1 MRPRVLPV
9 RRRRGRLSASLGGA
23 RSAAIS
29 ADDDSLAY
37 VPDVP
42 TFVLPRE
49 TRRFGA
55 PYASFVSMKTMKAVV
70 FRGKDRLAV
79 EEVPKPRPKAGEA
92 VIRITTTTIC
102 GTDVHI
108 VRGEYPVEPGLIL
121 GHEPVGVIEE
131 LGAGLED
138 LYAVGQRV
146 IVGAITPCGQCF
158 YCLNGSHAQCGG
170 ALGGW
175 RFGNTINGAWAEYLL
190 VPDAR
195 ANLAPIPTG
204 LTDEDV
210 LLCPDIFST
219 GLAGAESGNIRV
231 GDSVAVFA
239 QGPIGLCATV
249 GARLKGASLIIG
261 IDAMGERLEV
271 ARRFGANV
279 TLNINNGDPVPEIK
293 RLTEGR
299 GVDVAIEALGRQ
311 ETFES
316 ALRAIRP
323 GGTLSSLGVYSGKIV
338 APYDAFYAGL
348 GDQKIV
354 TTLCPGGKE
363 RMRRLMA
370 MIENRRVDLTPLV
383 THRFTLD
390 DIEEAFDLFSH
401 QRDGVLKVA
410 LYPGLAH
417 SRPVLEAAG
426 VGRLDEQC

>member
-1 MRPRVLPV
+1 
-9 RRRRGRLSASLGGA
+9 
-23 RSAAIS
+23 
-29 ADDDSLAY
+29 
-37 VPDVP
+37 
-42 TFVLPRE
+42 
-49 TRRFGA
+49 
-55 PYASFVSMKTMKAVV
+55 MKMMKAVV
-70 FRGKDRLAV
+70 FKGKNRIAL
-79 EEVPKPRPKAGEA
+79 EQVPKPRPGPGEA
-92 VIRITTTTIC
+92 TIRITTTTIC

-108 VRGEYPVEPGLIL
+108 VRGEYPVKPGLVL
-121 GHEPVGVIEE
+121 GHEPVGVVDE
-131 LGAGLED
+131 LGAGLEE
-138 LYAVGQRV
+138 LYTVGQRV

-158 YCLNGSHAQCGG
+158 YCLNGSHSQCGG

-195 ANLAPIPTG
+195 ANLAPIPTA

-210 LLCPDIFST
+210 MLCPDIFST
-219 GLAGAESGNIRV
+219 GLAGAESGNIGV

-239 QGPIGLCATV
+239 QGPIGLCATA
-249 GARLKGASLIIG
+249 GAKLKGASLIIG
-261 IDAMGERLEV
+261 VDSVEQRLDV

-338 APYDAFYAGL
+338 APYEAFYAGL
-348 GDQKIV
+348 GDQTIV

-383 THRFTLD
+383 THRFALD
-390 DIEEAFDLFSH
+390 DIEEALDLFSH
-401 QRDGVLKVA
+401 QRNGVLKVA
-410 LYPGLAH
+410 LYPGLSH
-417 SRPVLEAAG
+417 SRAVLEAAG